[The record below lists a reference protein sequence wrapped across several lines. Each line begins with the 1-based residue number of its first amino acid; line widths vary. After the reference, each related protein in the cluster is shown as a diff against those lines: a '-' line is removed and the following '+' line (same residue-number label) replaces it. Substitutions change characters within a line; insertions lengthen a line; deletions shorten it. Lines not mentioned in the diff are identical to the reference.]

1 MGYVEFIGSDGI
13 ICGTGDGSRKRHGND
28 HGYVRLG
35 EHDCDDDGESDR
47 VERHVVTDEPVVHV
61 SR

>member
-1 MGYVEFIGSDGI
+1 MGYVEFIGCYGI
-13 ICGTGDGSRKRHGND
+13 ICGTGDGSRKRHGDD
-28 HGYVRLG
+28 HGYIRFSQR
-35 EHDCDDDGESDR
+35 DCDDDGESDR